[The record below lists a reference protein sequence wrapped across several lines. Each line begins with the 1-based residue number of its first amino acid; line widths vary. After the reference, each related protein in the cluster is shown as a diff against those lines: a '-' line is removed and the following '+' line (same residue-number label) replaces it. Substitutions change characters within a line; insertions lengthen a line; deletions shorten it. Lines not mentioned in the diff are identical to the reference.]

1 VSRFAEKPQ
10 HQRAEQLVASGALWN
25 SGMFVWQASTFL
37 RAVEA
42 FAPDTLARVL
52 SVLAGDTAQWDDIA
66 KVSVDFGVMEPA
78 STSPDFTV
86 AAVPMTARWLD
97 VGSWPQYGDAL
108 SRTPE
113 GNAVGAGSTVLLDSH
128 ECLVA
133 SSDPDHLI
141 ALVGCEGLVVVHT
154 PTATL
159 VMPAA
164 EAQRVKELHGAVKTG
179 FPDLA

>member
-1 VSRFAEKPQ
+1 
-10 HQRAEQLVASGALWN
+10 
-25 SGMFVWQASTFL
+25 M
-37 RAVEA
+37 
-42 FAPDTLARVL
+42 
-52 SVLAGDTAQWDDIA
+52 
-66 KVSVDFGVMEPA
+66 
-78 STSPDFTV
+78 
-86 AAVPMTARWLD
+86 
-97 VGSWPQYGDAL
+97 GSWPQYGDAL
-108 SRTPE
+108 TRTAE
-113 GNAVGAGSTVLLDSH
+113 GNSVGAGSTVLLDSH

-164 EAQRVKELHGAVKTG
+164 EAQRVKELHAAVIAG